1 MKRPLCLF
9 LALAA
14 ALSLFTVSLAEEPEE
29 IPGTVEVPY
38 AGFRFVPPEAY
49 RNTKGTVSFVRV
61 IEDAEDI
68 CYAIWNYYAMTE
80 EELEAYLDR
89 DNKTAADPDN
99 PQAPKDISLFILFSI
114 GHGMT
119 FDRYNALSGNY
130 WTEEDHITEIGKAG
144 DTTFYI
150 TWYDEPSEYFAEEI
164 DPEYVEDYKAVTA
177 ALEDAV
183 KGFTFYEPQKKRDIY
198 ADLRKTPLTF
208 TGTDLNGNPVSAPDI
223 FAGSRITLVNVWA
236 TWCGPCEGELEDLQ
250 SIYTRYQ
257 DKGVNVVGFMYD
269 DDVEAAREILVEHR
283 VTYPIVLISEDV
295 ADTMLVN
302 GFPSS
307 YFYGEAGTMIAD
319 PIIGPYTEKIIT
331 TINTLLRCK

>member
-1 MKRPLCLF
+1 MKKLLCLF

-14 ALSLFTVSLAEEPEE
+14 ALSVCTVSIAEETEE

-49 RNTKGTVSFVRV
+49 RNARGTVSFFRV

-80 EELEAYLDR
+80 EEVEAYLDR
-89 DNKTAADPDN
+89 DNKTDPDS
-99 PQAPKDISLFILFSI
+99 PQAPKDISLFVLFSI

-119 FDRYNALSGNY
+119 FERYNALSGNY
-130 WTEEDHITEIGKAG
+130 WTEEDNVTEIGKAG

-150 TWYDEPSEYFAEEI
+150 TWYDEPSEYFAAEI
-164 DPEYVEDYKAVTA
+164 DPAYVEDYKTVAA

-208 TGTDLNGNPVSAPDI
+208 TGTDLDGNPVSAPEL

-250 SIYTRYQ
+250 SIYTRYKE
-257 DKGVNVVGFMYD
+257 KGVNVVGFMYD
-269 DDVEAAREILVEHR
+269 DDVEAARGILAEHN

-307 YFYGEAGTMIAD
+307 YFYGETGTMIAD
-319 PIIGPYTEKIIT
+319 PIIGPYTEKIVT
-331 TINTLLRCK
+331 TVNTLLRSR